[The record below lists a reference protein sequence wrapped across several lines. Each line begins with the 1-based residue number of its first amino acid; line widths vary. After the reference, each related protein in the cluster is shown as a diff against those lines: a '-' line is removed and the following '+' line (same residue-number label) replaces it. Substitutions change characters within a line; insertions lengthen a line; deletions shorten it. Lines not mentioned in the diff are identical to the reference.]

1 MLLIKVCFKAIS
13 TERTVTE
20 MKALK
25 YRNVIFTIVLCL
37 ITSLCFSVP
46 VSADTG
52 ENHAQEL
59 RIGVPADRCPVFYID
74 SNTNDVVGIG
84 VDLMR
89 YAAQKAGY
97 TAAFIPI
104 KESNLKDALD
114 NSEYDLLMPFGSAIK
129 STAGTPSIVTDNLM
143 ETPFTLVT
151 VGNRKPSDT
160 EHLRVGMLSSQK
172 GVAETFTQLYPGM
185 TIQMYETM
193 PECVNALRNDEVDAL
208 LHNSYVWS
216 YILQKPSY
224 SDLTQQPSIMFSMDF
239 RAGAPD
245 TPEGRILTER
255 INSGIAELSDTQR
268 MAVILDYTSRRLY
281 HYDFADYLYMY
292 SLPIVLSSLLFIALT
307 IIAVQRIRA
316 VRRKHEEKLRW
327 LTEHDPLTGTLSLQG
342 FRRRVTELLRE
353 HPDIPYLLAYTNIT
367 DFKYIN
373 EILGRSAGDDL
384 LRFWAKETEAT
395 LSEYEAIARLDS
407 DHLAVLRHIGGEEK
421 IRYDDEAVIDSVRSY
436 FTDRGK
442 ENRVQVCGGV
452 YILTPEDYR
461 LCDVDHMLDLAR
473 VAEQRVRSRK
483 KDGYEF
489 YNPDQWEKGKR
500 SADIISRLSAAKK
513 TGEIQVWYQ
522 PQMDVSTRRII
533 GAEALCRWNHAKLGW
548 ISPAEFIPILEEA
561 GLIFE
566 LDFYIWK
573 KVCSDL
579 QRWNRQGLHRTVSVN
594 LSRSDITDERDISG
608 CFCDLIKVYGIT
620 TDQLHIEITETA
632 FAENPTLL
640 ISTTER
646 LRNAGFSVEMDDFG
660 SGYSSLHMLKEV
672 PVDRIKLDL
681 RFLTKTGDPEKSR
694 IITSYM
700 VQMVSSLGMII
711 LAEGVESGEQ
721 AEFLK
726 NKGCSEMQGYY
737 FHKPMPVE
745 DFEKLIHAEKEQA
758 PKEGT
763 K

>member
-1 MLLIKVCFKAIS
+1 
-13 TERTVTE
+13 

-37 ITSLCFSVP
+37 ITSLCFPVP

-216 YILQKPSY
+216 YNLQKPSY

-373 EILGRSAGDDL
+373 ESN
-384 LRFWAKETEAT
+384 
-395 LSEYEAIARLDS
+395 RLNS
-407 DHLAVLRHIGGEEK
+407 
-421 IRYDDEAVIDSVRSY
+421 
-436 FTDRGK
+436 
-442 ENRVQVCGGV
+442 
-452 YILTPEDYR
+452 
-461 LCDVDHMLDLAR
+461 
-473 VAEQRVRSRK
+473 
-483 KDGYEF
+483 
-489 YNPDQWEKGKR
+489 
-500 SADIISRLSAAKK
+500 
-513 TGEIQVWYQ
+513 
-522 PQMDVSTRRII
+522 
-533 GAEALCRWNHAKLGW
+533 
-548 ISPAEFIPILEEA
+548 
-561 GLIFE
+561 
-566 LDFYIWK
+566 
-573 KVCSDL
+573 
-579 QRWNRQGLHRTVSVN
+579 
-594 LSRSDITDERDISG
+594 
-608 CFCDLIKVYGIT
+608 
-620 TDQLHIEITETA
+620 
-632 FAENPTLL
+632 
-640 ISTTER
+640 
-646 LRNAGFSVEMDDFG
+646 
-660 SGYSSLHMLKEV
+660 
-672 PVDRIKLDL
+672 
-681 RFLTKTGDPEKSR
+681 
-694 IITSYM
+694 
-700 VQMVSSLGMII
+700 
-711 LAEGVESGEQ
+711 
-721 AEFLK
+721 
-726 NKGCSEMQGYY
+726 
-737 FHKPMPVE
+737 
-745 DFEKLIHAEKEQA
+745 
-758 PKEGT
+758 
-763 K
+763 